1 MAPRA
6 PGFAWFGSRGA
17 SWFDSRVGLGT
28 IRADRETDVIKS
40 ALLKKAPAGT
50 FESLYKRHA
59 QDVYRYCR
67 AMLGRQAD
75 AEDATQ
81 TTFLN
86 AYRALERGETP
97 RDARS
102 WLQAI
107 ALNVC
112 REHYRSAGRRPE
124 EVSLDDD
131 PGELVLEPPGP
142 ELGDVVR
149 GLSCLPFNQRAALVM
164 REFEGRSLIEVA
176 AALEVSTS
184 AVEALLFR
192 ARRALREQL
201 EEKLTCHDAE
211 RAISRQLDGALA
223 RRERGRLRAHLRE
236 CGDCAALARR
246 VRAQRSAIRSLAF
259 LPLPASLRFSKL
271 LGGGAVS
278 ASATAGVP
286 AGGSLFPTLA
296 GSIAAKLAT
305 VALAG
310 AAVVGIGYKTL
321 GNQHQRSAP
330 PPRLAS
336 RAAGQAVPA
345 VRAPEKRGSVPVLS
359 ASAIVRFESRR
370 RAAKVAQAGRR
381 AASRTST
388 SHDAATPAR
397 PTSPSA
403 SGNTL
408 GSRAATSHGN
418 GQGNGNQQGK
428 ANGNGTGNGQGKG
441 NGNSQGNGNAT
452 KTTPASHGNQK
463 PFKGNGN
470 AYGRSRPKT
479 KPPTAAQPTS
489 SPPAIPP
496 GQLKPKHNNGKG

>member
-1 MAPRA
+1 
-6 PGFAWFGSRGA
+6 
-17 SWFDSRVGLGT
+17 
-28 IRADRETDVIKS
+28 
-40 ALLKKAPAGT
+40 
-50 FESLYKRHA
+50 
-59 QDVYRYCR
+59 
-67 AMLGRQAD
+67 MLGRQAD

-201 EEKLTCHDAE
+201 EEKLTCGAAE

-223 RRERGRLRAHLRE
+223 RTRTGTAPRASAGMRRLRRPGPSGQGPAVRDPLARIPAPARVPAVQQAARGRVGLGVGDSRRAR
-236 CGDCAALARR
+236 GWFALPDARR
-246 VRAQRSAIRSLAF
+246 VDRGEARDGGAGGR
-259 LPLPASLRFSKL
+259 
-271 LGGGAVS
+271 GGGRHRLQD
-278 ASATAGVP
+278 AGQ
-286 AGGSLFPTLA
+286 PT
-296 GSIAAKLAT
+296 ST
-305 VALAG
+305 FG
-310 AAVVGIGYKTL
+310 A
-321 GNQHQRSAP
+321 

-336 RAAGQAVPA
+336 RTAGQAVPA
-345 VRAPEKRGSVPVLS
+345 VRALEKRGSGPVLS
-359 ASAIVRFESRR
+359 ASTIVRPESRR
-370 RAAKVAQAGRR
+370 SAAPVAQAGRR
-381 AASRTST
+381 ARSRTSA
-388 SHDAATPAR
+388 SHETAATAR
-397 PTSPSA
+397 PTGPSA
-403 SGNTL
+403 SGNTF

-428 ANGNGTGNGQGKG
+428 ANGNGNRNGQAKG

-452 KTTPASHGNQK
+452 KTKSASHGKQK
-463 PFKGNGN
+463 PFTGSGN
-470 AYGRSRPKT
+470 AYGRSRPKA

>member
-1 MAPRA
+1 M
-6 PGFAWFGSRGA
+6 
-17 SWFDSRVGLGT
+17 
-28 IRADRETDVIKS
+28 IKS

-59 QDVYRYCR
+59 QDVYRYCG

-164 REFEGRSLIEVA
+164 REFEGRSLVEVA

-201 EEKLTCHDAE
+201 EEKLTCGAAE

-223 RRERGRLRAHLRE
+223 RTERGRLRAHLRE

-271 LGGGAVS
+271 LGAGAAS
-278 ASATAGVP
+278 ASSTAGMP
-286 AGGSLFPTLA
+286 AGGSLFPTLT

-310 AAVVGIGYKTL
+310 AAAVGIGYKTL
-321 GNQHQRSAP
+321 GNQPQRSA

-345 VRAPEKRGSVPVLS
+345 VRALEKRRSVPVLS
-359 ASAIVRFESRR
+359 ASTIVRPESLRS
-370 RAAKVAQAGRR
+370 AAPAAQAGRR
-381 AASRTST
+381 APSRTSA
-388 SHDAATPAR
+388 SHETAATAR
-397 PTSPSA
+397 PIGPSA
-403 SGNTL
+403 SGSTL

-418 GQGNGNQQGK
+418 GQGSGNQQGK
-428 ANGNGTGNGQGKG
+428 ANGNGNRNGQAKG

-452 KTTPASHGNQK
+452 KTKSASHGKQK
-463 PFKGNGN
+463 PFTGSGN
-470 AYGRSRPKT
+470 AYGRSRPKP
-479 KPPTAAQPTS
+479 KPRTAAQPTS
-489 SPPAIPP
+489 SPPVIPP
-496 GQLKPKHNNGKG
+496 GQLKPKHNNGKERPNP